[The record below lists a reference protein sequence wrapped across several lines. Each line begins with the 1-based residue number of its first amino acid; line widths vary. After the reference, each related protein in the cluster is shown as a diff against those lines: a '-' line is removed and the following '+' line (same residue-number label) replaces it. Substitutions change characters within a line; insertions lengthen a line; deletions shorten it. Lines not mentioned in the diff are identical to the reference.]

1 MFNLI
6 LLFLDVGLFV
16 LSIVFLILDVKSY
29 ESEKNEEF
37 KTTLISKRSR
47 LALLFGL
54 LALVVSVIVSLG
66 Y

>member
-16 LSIVFLILDVKSY
+16 LSIIFLILDVKSY

-37 KTTLISKRSR
+37 KTTLIPKRSR
-47 LALLFGL
+47 FALLFGL
-54 LALVVSVIVSLG
+54 LALIVSVIVSLG